1 MWLGA
6 PDAEGGWGWGQ
17 GLHPAGFR
25 VLASR
30 LGGWGA
36 PQSLASASRPL
47 THILGPCRVSGSGVR
62 AENLCQGFR
71 AASSCESACIL
82 PESDCAAAAPWPR
95 SGPWRSEGWLRGPCG
110 ENQGLSSLEAQLRPR
125 TCSLREGPCLRESLD
140 GAISEGCPG
149 HSLRGQH
156 VAVGVAALPVEPGPQ
171 DPCAGS
177 SRLPAAGFRA
187 TSSPY

>member
-1 MWLGA
+1 M
-6 PDAEGGWGWGQ
+6 
-17 GLHPAGFR
+17 
-25 VLASR
+25 ASE
-30 LGGWGA
+30 LKT
-36 PQSLASASRPL
+36 SV
-47 THILGPCRVSGSGVR
+47 RVSGLLP
-62 AENLCQGFR
+62 A
-71 AASSCESACIL
+71 ESACIL

-95 SGPWRSEGWLRGPCG
+95 SGPWRSEGGLRGPCG

-149 HSLRGQH
+149 YSLRGQH